1 MGGDKKKMKIHTGIE
16 NLPGMRNPVVTV
28 GSFDGVHLG
37 HRQILSYVREAAQRL
52 GGESVVITFQP
63 HPQQV
68 LHPER
73 DFFLICT
80 LEENMRLIDNEGI
93 DHLIIL
99 PFTPELAQ
107 MRYDDFLRM
116 LIDKTGVKAIVMGP
130 NHNFGHNREGNSAS
144 MREICEKNSIE
155 IIQIPEFI
163 MEENKVRSSKI
174 REHIMNK
181 EFTKAEILLGH
192 PYKKN

>member
-1 MGGDKKKMKIHTGIE
+1 MKIHTDIE
-16 NLPGMRNPVVTV
+16 NLPEMRNPVVTV

-37 HRQILSYVREAAQRL
+37 HRQILAYVKDAAQRL
-52 GGESVVITFQP
+52 HGESVVITFQP

-80 LEENMRLIDNEGI
+80 PEENMRLIENEGI

-99 PFTPELAQ
+99 PFTLELAK
-107 MRYDDFLRM
+107 MHYSDFLRM
-116 LIDKTGVKAIVMGP
+116 LIAKIGMRAIVMGP
-130 NHNFGHNREGNSAS
+130 NHNFGHNREGNSTS

-192 PYKKN
+192 SYKKN